1 MAKYTILLL
10 FFMLIGLSKLQE
22 GKKNVLFFA
31 VDDLRPELGTYG
43 FDNVKSPNLDAFAA
57 KSMVFER
64 AYCQV
69 AVCSPSRASLLT
81 GRRPDTNHVW
91 KIAND
96 EYWRDYTN
104 ATTIPQYF
112 KENGYVSI
120 GMGKIFHPG
129 VPSGNDDIK
138 YSWSLPYF
146 HGNNTVKSNH
156 SWYRWENISDSGLRD
171 GQVAENAI
179 KTLQQ
184 IKLNQTKGNNSPFFM
199 AVGFHKPH
207 LPFYAPAKYYD
218 MYPAAEDIKP
228 PPNPDGPKDAPPIAW
243 TVSGELRSYADMNKY
258 KNPEC
263 TTDFKALS
271 TGESCRVS
279 ESDAKLLRRGYYSAL
294 SYTDAQ
300 IGKVLKELEEQGL
313 ADDTI
318 IVLWADH
325 GWKLGEHNMWAK
337 HTNFED
343 DTHVPFFLRVPG
355 VTDNGMR
362 SKALVELIDI
372 FPTLTE
378 LAGLDTPPV
387 CPVGNKELLACVE
400 GSSVVPLLKNPDQQW
415 KKAAFSQ
422 FPRPAAGLRSI
433 PGKPPFNK
441 ENESE
446 DVMGYAMRVD
456 QYRFVEWY
464 KFDHTSAKPDF
475 NQIWDTELYD
485 HSQPTVFFNDDNT
498 NTAMDPEKQDL
509 VKELRKTLQEGW
521 RSAAPFTDKH

>member
-1 MAKYTILLL
+1 MGKCLKLL
-10 FFMLIGLSKLQE
+10 F
-22 GKKNVLFFA
+22 VLTALCIATIRSAKDILFLA
-31 VDDLRPELGTYG
+31 IDDLRPELGTYG
-43 FDNVKSPNLDAFAA
+43 FDNVQSPNLDAFAA

-91 KIAND
+91 EISAR

-112 KENGYVSI
+112 KENGYVSV

-129 VPSGNDDIK
+129 PPSGNDDVK

-146 HGNNTVKSNH
+146 HGQNTVTSSN
-156 SWYRWENISDSGLRD
+156 SWHRWENITDSGLKD
-171 GQVAENAI
+171 GQVADNAI
-179 KTLQQ
+179 KTLQAIRQ
-184 IKLNQTKGNNSPFFM
+184 NRTKGDNTPFFV

-207 LPFYAPAKYYD
+207 LPFFAPAKYYD
-218 MYPAAEDIKP
+218 MYPPAEDIKLP
-228 PPNPDGPKDAPPIAW
+228 LNPNAPKDVPPIAW
-243 TVSGELRSYADMNKY
+243 STSGELRGYADMRKY
-258 KNPEC
+258 HYPKCYDNFEASSS
-263 TTDFKALS
+263 D
-271 TGESCRVS
+271 ESCRVS
-279 ESDAKLLRRGYYSAL
+279 ESDAKLLRRGYYSAI

-300 IGKVLKELEEQGL
+300 VGRVLKELEKQGFVNN
-313 ADDTI
+313 TVVI
-318 IVLWADH
+318 LWGDH

-337 HTNFED
+337 CTNFED

-387 CPVGNKELLACVE
+387 CPEGNKELLACVE
-400 GSSVVPLLKNPDQQW
+400 GSSLVPLLKNQDQQW

-422 FPRPAAGLRSI
+422 FPRPFAGLRSI
-433 PGKPPFNK
+433 PGKTFPVDDGG
-441 ENESE
+441 EA
-446 DVMGYAMRVD
+446 VMGYAMRVD
-456 QYRFVEWY
+456 QYRFTDWY
-464 KFDHTSAKPDF
+464 QFDSKTGKPDF
-475 NQIWDTELYD
+475 NTIWDTELYD
-485 HSQPTVFFNDDNT
+485 HSQPTVFFDDDNS
-498 NTAMDPEKQDL
+498 NMAKDADKQDL
-509 VKELRKTLQEGW
+509 IKDLRKTLQDGW
-521 RSAAPFTDKH
+521 RAAMPPTDN